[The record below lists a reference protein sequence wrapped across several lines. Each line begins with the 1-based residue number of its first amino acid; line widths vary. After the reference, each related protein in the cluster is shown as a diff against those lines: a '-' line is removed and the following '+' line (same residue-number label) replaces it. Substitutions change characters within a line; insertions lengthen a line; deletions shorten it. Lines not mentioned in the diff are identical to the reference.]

1 MLAQAADY
9 LTEDG
14 LIVIEVGNSEWAM
27 KQNFNTVDFHWLTFQ
42 KGGSGIFALTAA
54 QCRKYRD
61 LFVQSVPA

>member
-27 KQNFNTVDFHWLTFQ
+27 RQNFNTVPCHMYNSLC
-42 KGGSGIFALTAA
+42 LL
-54 QCRKYRD
+54 
-61 LFVQSVPA
+61 LFK